1 MHSSPQPKIRYNNFQ
16 IIPIDTNLDRFIF
29 LIDNNK
35 NNGDKNYLL
44 VLEQS
49 SRQSFTNQM
58 NRNEL
63 ASSNWMSITGSTF
76 SQLSQLKM
84 QFKYKHLWEPFLCSS
99 LAWLYTTSRVLACCN
114 PSLQTV
120 SLLRARTT
128 PDIF

>member
-1 MHSSPQPKIRYNNFQ
+1 MNSSPQPKIKYSNFQ

-49 SRQSFTNQM
+49 SRQSSQTKM

-63 ASSNWMSITGSTF
+63 AGSN
-76 SQLSQLKM
+76 
-84 QFKYKHLWEPFLCSS
+84 
-99 LAWLYTTSRVLACCN
+99 
-114 PSLQTV
+114 
-120 SLLRARTT
+120 
-128 PDIF
+128 